1 MNTSAVADWAA
12 PRLLRLSPAR
22 RAHSLGVARLAADW
36 APRWGV
42 SLDDAYAA
50 GLVHDLARE
59 WDGPGLVREAERLGW
74 PVDEAERE
82 SPILLHGPVAA
93 AWMREAGVGS
103 TAIEAAVRYHTT
115 AAPSLDALG
124 QLVFIA
130 DALEPGR
137 EYAGVEALRRVA
149 AADGAE
155 GYRAVLASTRRYLA
169 ARGLRIHPRTEAAW
183 ALVAGD
189 DRSEEEAPS

>member
-1 MNTSAVADWAA
+1 MDTSPVADWAA
-12 PRLLRLSPAR
+12 PRLVRLSPAR
-22 RAHSLGVARLAADW
+22 RAHSLGVARLAAEW

-42 SLDDAYAA
+42 APDDAYGA

-59 WDGPGLVREAERLGW
+59 WDSAALIREAERLGW

-82 SPILLHGPVAA
+82 TPVLLHGPVVA
-93 AWMREAGVGS
+93 AWMRADGVGS
-103 TAIEAAVRYHTT
+103 AAMRAAVRYHTT

-137 EYAGVEALRRVA
+137 EYPGVATLRSVAGS
-149 AADGAE
+149 DGAE

-169 ARGLRIHPRTEAAW
+169 ARGLRVHPRTEAAW
-183 ALVAGD
+183 TLVAGD
-189 DRSEEEAPS
+189 DRSAEEAPS